1 MTHIEQQT
9 RSAWE
14 TYGQHHV
21 KRGTPLPDLDRITW
35 GPGLDGPGDE
45 VLGDLEGLRVLDL
58 GCGTGRHAAHLAR
71 AYGAWVDGVDASP
84 SQIERARVHHPD
96 VPGLRLFH
104 ADAVDH
110 LGQAEP
116 YDVIYSV
123 SAVHFFDPHRLFPAL
138 AGSLTPG
145 GRLYFTVLH
154 TNSDGH
160 GPSSTLSPRP
170 ELLHLA
176 GGGTLTLHMWVLAP
190 DLWESLLTRHG
201 LEVCGVTALDA
212 PDESNRASY
221 RLFEARR
228 PDD

>member
-1 MTHIEQQT
+1 MSHIEQQT
-9 RSAWE
+9 RTAWDA
-14 TYGQHHV
+14 YGQHHLR
-21 KRGTPLPDLDRITW
+21 RGTPLPDLDRFTW
-35 GPGLDGPGDE
+35 GPGPDGPGDE
-45 VLGDLEGLRVLDL
+45 ILGDLEGLRVLDL

-71 AYGAWVDGVDASP
+71 AYGARVDGVDASP
-84 SQIERARVHHPD
+84 GQIERARARYPD

-110 LGQAEP
+110 LGREEP

-138 AGSLTPG
+138 ADGLVPG

-154 TNSDGH
+154 TNSEGRD
-160 GPSSTLSPRP
+160 PSSTPTPRP

-176 GGGTLTLHMWVLAP
+176 GGGTLTLHMWVLTP
-190 DLWESLLTRHG
+190 DLWESLLDQHG
-201 LEVCGVTALDA
+201 VEVRGATALDA
-212 PDESNRASY
+212 PQETNRASY

-228 PDD
+228 PHN

>member
-1 MTHIEQQT
+1 MSHVEQQT
-9 RSAWE
+9 RSAWDA
-14 TYGQHHV
+14 YGQHHL
-21 KRGTPLPDLDRITW
+21 KRGMPLPDVDRITW
-35 GPGLDGPGDE
+35 GPGLDGPGYE

-71 AYGAWVDGVDASP
+71 AYGSRADGVDAS
-84 SQIERARVHHPD
+84 STQIERARAHHPD

-110 LGQAEP
+110 LRQAEP

-138 AGSLTPG
+138 AGSLAPS

-154 TNSDGH
+154 TNSEGH
-160 GPSSTLSPRP
+160 EPSSTITPRP

-176 GGGTLTLHMWVLAP
+176 GGGTLTLHMWVLAQN
-190 DLWESLLTRHG
+190 LWESLLIRHG
-201 LEVCGVTALDA
+201 LEVRGVTALGA
-212 PDESNRASY
+212 PEGSNRASF